1 MTLLERFHDY
11 RVRSG
16 LREEGLFSVKS
27 PVRGIFTGYT
37 YRETA
42 LSKSGLAVLLAGAL
56 MSTSALAAALIQT
69 ATLKDLQTVGSTTKK
84 QKHQQYDL
92 VIDTMSNEYVCRSKL
107 GNSLKPTQFVVGST
121 VEFKQNG
128 QNGEVKNSAGN
139 NVKCGIV
146 RVGALSSPQ

>member
-1 MTLLERFHDY
+1 MTLLGR
-11 RVRSG
+11 
-16 LREEGLFSVKS
+16 
-27 PVRGIFTGYT
+27 
-37 YRETA
+37 
-42 LSKSGLAVLLAGAL
+42 SGLAVLLAGAL
-56 MSTSALAAALIQT
+56 TSTSALAAALVQT

-92 VIDTMSNEYVCRSKL
+92 VIDTTSNEYVCRSKL
-107 GNSLKPTQFVVGST
+107 GSTVKPTQFVVGST
-121 VEFKQNG
+121 LQFKQNG